1 MKVFKKR
8 KGEIKEKKEDPCLPG
23 PFSQLVVAVLLL
35 CSGFQ
40 RVLLGLT
47 CPGEQSL
54 VLPLPCAPQ
63 VSQWEEQCIPASSQE
78 GHLLGLGVERIVW
91 LRFLFSA

>member
-1 MKVFKKR
+1 MKVFKK
-8 KGEIKEKKEDPCLPG
+8 KEGEIKEKKEDSCFPS

-35 CSGFQ
+35 CSGFH
-40 RVLLGLT
+40 RVSLGT
-47 CPGEQSL
+47 ARPSEQSL
-54 VLPLPCAPQ
+54 VLPLHCAPQ
-63 VSQWEEQCIPASSQE
+63 VSQWEKLCIPAPAGG